1 MIGAKKLNIPPANP
15 QTRRAGF
22 TLIELL
28 VVIAIIAILAAV
40 LLPVLAKAEER
51 ARQAACL
58 NNEKQ
63 WSLSL
68 ALYVD
73 DNNQVYCWPRY
84 QVSATGTQDF
94 PTWGQVQSFYDLNQ
108 SGQTKQIGPGNY
120 QDGAESS
127 VWFNALPNYVGA
139 QPLYWW
145 SDPNRLGTFI
155 GAKTIFNCPT
165 AVAKGINPSDA
176 TASHGFMIPTA
187 RPLFEFAMNSKSLAN
202 EPNTAILKSMMVKHP
217 SAFVAFSE
225 VRFRSDDLPFNVV
238 GNANYLDL
246 ATPHCY
252 TTRFAARHNQGAD
265 IVFSD
270 GHVQYY
276 KYSYVVNASGND
288 PGNFDINWDCDGQQ
302 VP

>member
-1 MIGAKKLNIPPANP
+1 MDLNHK
-15 QTRRAGF
+15 RAGGF

-28 VVIAIIAILAAV
+28 VVIAIIAILAAI

-51 ARQAACL
+51 AQQTACL
-58 NNEKQ
+58 NNEKE
-63 WSLSL
+63 WGL
-68 ALYVD
+68 ATSLYVD
-73 DNNQVYCWPRY
+73 DSNQIYCWPRF
-84 QVSATGTQDF
+84 QVSSTATQDN
-94 PTWGQVQSFYDLNQ
+94 PTWEDVESFFDLNQ
-108 SGQTKQIGPGNY
+108 SGQTKELGPGNY
-120 QDGAESS
+120 EDGQEAY
-127 VWFNALPNYVGA
+127 VWFNVLPSYVGA

-155 GAKTIFNCPT
+155 NAKTIFNCPT
-165 AVAKGINPSDA
+165 AQARGINPTDA
-176 TASHGFMIPTA
+176 TTSHGYMIPTS
-187 RPLFEFAMNSKSLAN
+187 RPLFQFAMNSKSLAN
-202 EPNTAILKSMMVKHP
+202 EASTAILKSMMIKNP

-252 TTRFAARHNQGAD
+252 TTRFSARHNSAAD

-270 GHVQYY
+270 GHVRAY
-276 KYSYVVNASGND
+276 KYNYVVNASGDD
-288 PGNFDINWDCDGQQ
+288 PGNPDINWDCSGIT